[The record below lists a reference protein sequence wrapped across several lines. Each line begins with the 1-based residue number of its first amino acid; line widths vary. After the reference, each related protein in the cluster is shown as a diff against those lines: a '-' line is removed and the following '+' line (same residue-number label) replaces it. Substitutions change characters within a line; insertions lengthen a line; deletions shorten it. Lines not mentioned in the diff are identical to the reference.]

1 MNQTQT
7 PDPRVKLAEMALKNL
22 YNSWEIHG
30 GPSPDTRDEAREVA
44 HVLDAEEVTDDG
56 VLEGIW
62 NVAQDGVELDVLA
75 AAHVAAIDA
84 RDAAAPNLDFA
95 QGVADAQNAN
105 QKPAINVLIHLNI
118 TFPTSVVQD
127 AENMAWE
134 FARANG
140 ILKHVVM
147 IEAE

>member
-22 YNSWEIHG
+22 YDSWDIHG

-44 HVLDAEEVTDDG
+44 HVLDAEEVTDEQA
-56 VLEGIW
+56 LEGIW
-62 NVAQDGVELDVLA
+62 NVAQDGVGLDVLA
-75 AAHVAAIDA
+75 ATHIAAIDA
-84 RDAAAPNLDFA
+84 RDGVEPAP
-95 QGVADAQNAN
+95 VA
-105 QKPAINVLIHLNI
+105 PAINVLIHLNV

-127 AENMAWE
+127 AENMAWDLCRE
-134 FARANG
+134 HG